1 MAVPVHIW
9 FYDDAG
15 SLIKGSCDVQDREG
29 SIEIRGLTHNLS
41 IPTDPLSGRLTGTRK
56 HAPFLFEKEID
67 SSSPYLYK
75 AVATGQNLKK
85 VEIRY
90 YRINDAGLEVEYF
103 KTEQDCVKVVSI
115 SPIVNDTR
123 HCPGTGHLESI
134 QLRYEKATWT
144 YCDGNIQFSD
154 AWNERVSA

>member
-9 FYDDAG
+9 FYDDGG

-29 SIEIRGLTHNLS
+29 S
-41 IPTDPLSGRLTGTRK
+41 
-56 HAPFLFEKEID
+56 
-67 SSSPYLYK
+67 
-75 AVATGQNLKK
+75 

-90 YRINDAGLEVEYF
+90 YRINDAGWEVEYF
-103 KTEQDCVKVVSI
+103 RTELEGVKVVSI

-123 HCPGTGHLESI
+123 NCPGTGHLESV

-144 YCDGNIQFSD
+144 YCDGNIQFAD
-154 AWNERVSA
+154 AWNERASA

>member
-1 MAVPVHIW
+1 
-9 FYDDAG
+9 
-15 SLIKGSCDVQDREG
+15 
-29 SIEIRGLTHNLS
+29 
-41 IPTDPLSGRLTGTRK
+41 
-56 HAPFLFEKEID
+56 ID

-103 KTEQDCVKVVSI
+103 KTELDCVKVVSI